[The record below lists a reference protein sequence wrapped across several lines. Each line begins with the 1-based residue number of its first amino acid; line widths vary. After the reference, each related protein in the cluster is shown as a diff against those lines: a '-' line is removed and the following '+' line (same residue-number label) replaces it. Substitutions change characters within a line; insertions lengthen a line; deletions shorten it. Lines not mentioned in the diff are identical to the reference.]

1 MFATSEQLLM
11 EAQKCLE
18 SEKKRKL
25 GILSDDKF
33 LTCFWIR
40 CFVFCWAGSFRL
52 ADVFFFDV
60 FGGGS
65 PKLLTTKKS
74 GDFVFP

>member
-25 GILSDDKF
+25 GN
-33 LTCFWIR
+33 
-40 CFVFCWAGSFRL
+40 
-52 ADVFFFDV
+52 
-60 FGGGS
+60 
-65 PKLLTTKKS
+65 LTTSETWYCILLEKS
-74 GDFVFP
+74 VDLPLFV